1 MKKDKLENASK
12 IETANCADAQGKVA
26 AASPKVYA
34 RGSKTKAA
42 MWGVGVASFALVV
55 GRLLRRGGFCR

>member
-1 MKKDKLENASK
+1 MKKDKLESASK
-12 IETANCADAQGKVA
+12 IETANCADAQGKA
-26 AASPKVYA
+26 QAASPKAFA

-55 GRLLRRGGFCR
+55 A